1 MACERK
7 VAWSALAIYIV
18 AGTDPSMR
26 VVCRTVFPRVA
37 EVVLLATRWARALLD
52 RVDALVARAVEC
64 VKPP

>member
-1 MACERK
+1 
-7 VAWSALAIYIV
+7 
-18 AGTDPSMR
+18 MR